1 MEQIRVER
9 THEGKAATVT
19 IDRVDKMNALSVDMR
34 AAYGAAIRELGED
47 QEVRVIV
54 VQGAG
59 GKAFS
64 AGGDVAQFLDLE
76 PHELVDWGKEM
87 ETAEACPKPVIAA
100 IDGFCLGAGFELALA
115 CDIRIATVQ
124 SQFGLPEVRL
134 GMMPGSGGSQ
144 RLMRLIGIGR
154 TKHWLLTGRRMSA
167 SEAEQF
173 GVVTQIVPD
182 KEGLK
187 GAVEDL
193 EQEFFKLSPLSL
205 RVLKRILH
213 EGANVPLEAALE
225 LERKAYA
232 YLRSTRDYE
241 EGVKSFVEKRP
252 PKYEGR

>member
-1 MEQIRVER
+1 MGQIRVER
-9 THEGKAATVT
+9 THEGKAATVI
-19 IDRVDKMNALSVDMR
+19 IDRVDKMNALSVAMR
-34 AAYGAAIRELGED
+34 AAYGVAIHELGED

-59 GKAFS
+59 EKAFS

-87 ETAEACPKPVIAA
+87 ENAEACPKPVVAA

-167 SEAEQF
+167 SEAERF
-173 GVVTQIVPD
+173 GVVTQVVPD
-182 KEGLK
+182 KEGLESAIEELK
-187 GAVEDL
+187 
-193 EQEFFKLSPLSL
+193 QEFLKLSPLSL
-205 RVLKRILH
+205 RVLKRTLH
-213 EGANVPLEAALE
+213 EGANVPLETALE

-241 EGVKSFVEKRP
+241 EGVKSFIEKRP

>member
-1 MEQIRVER
+1 MGQIRVER
-9 THEGKAATVT
+9 THEGKAATVI
-19 IDRVDKMNALSVDMR
+19 IDRVDKMNALSVAMR
-34 AAYGAAIRELGED
+34 AAYGVAIRELGED

-59 GKAFS
+59 EKAFS

-87 ETAEACPKPVIAA
+87 ENAEACPKPVVAA

-167 SEAEQF
+167 SEAERF
-173 GVVTQIVPD
+173 GVVTQVVPD
-182 KEGLK
+182 KEGLESAIEELK
-187 GAVEDL
+187 
-193 EQEFFKLSPLSL
+193 QEFLKLSPLSL
-205 RVLKRILH
+205 RVLKRTLH
-213 EGANVPLEAALE
+213 EGANVPLETALE

-241 EGVKSFVEKRP
+241 EGVKSFIEKRP